1 MSIIKIARKKNPY
14 VMLDKTCL
22 MDLRLS
28 WRAKGLHAYIMGLP
42 DEWDIRVSH
51 LVKQS
56 TEGRDALYK
65 TLNELKAY
73 GYITQ
78 EEIRQ
83 ESGKFSGYDYV
94 CYETPQCTSIDQ
106 QASGQSF
113 DDYPH
118 ANDAFSVSE
127 NSNISDFHEDSTD
140 FEPLPE
146 NPDTVNQPLPE
157 KPYPVKPTL
166 VINKSNNNQV
176 NKLITAAIGK
186 ADNQEHAHTL
196 EPTPVSFAAADL
208 FLNAQNAHPPAP
220 SQTHTPQSS
229 TLSGIDTQIDHA
241 LGLTTAQKDQ
251 VHRRLA
257 ACGKDNLASAVMH
270 CLLDRSTY
278 TRSGLDF
285 AHKLNVI
292 MKQIRDNQFAYV
304 SSSQPKQKSTQPVSS
319 AAHAIAP
326 VPSNAHPIDQRDE
339 LLAGIAQW
347 ENMARLASDD
357 TKQSLNKMIENARA
371 ALSRFTAFSSHT
383 FSPTTT

>member
-1 MSIIKIARKKNPY
+1 
-14 VMLDKTCL
+14 
-22 MDLRLS
+22 
-28 WRAKGLHAYIMGLP
+28 MGLP

-56 TEGRDALYK
+56 TEGRDSVY
-65 TLNELKAY
+65 TTINELMRF
-73 GYITQ
+73 GYIQREQ
-78 EEIRQ
+78 ERDETGKYSACNYICYENPQVVSLDDEDFSGLTHSVDQKHEFSAQ
-83 ESGKFSGYDYV
+83 ESTLPGNPDAVNFNDH
-94 CYETPQCTSIDQ
+94 
-106 QASGQSF
+106 F
-113 DDYPH
+113 DDFDSLPG
-118 ANDAFSVSE
+118 NQDTE
-127 NSNISDFHEDSTD
+127 N
-140 FEPLPE
+140 
-146 NPDTVNQPLPE
+146 QLPE
-157 KPYPVKPTL
+157 KQHTAKPTL

-176 NKLITAAIGK
+176 NKIITAAIGK
-186 ADNQEHAHTL
+186 ADSQEHAHTL

-220 SQTHTPQSS
+220 SQTHTPQTPKPQSS
-229 TLSGIDTQIDHA
+229 ALSGIDTQIDHA

-251 VHRRLA
+251 VQRRLA

-292 MKQIRDNQFAYV
+292 LKQIRDNQFAYV

-319 AAHAIAP
+319 AGQAIAP
-326 VPSNAHPIDQRDE
+326 VPSKAHPIDQRDE

-347 ENMARLASDD
+347 ENMARLASED
-357 TKQSLNKMIENARA
+357 TQQSLKKMIENAKA
-371 ALSRFTAFSSHT
+371 KLSSITGFSGLGDTST